1 MVSPR
6 ENRSKTRLLLQSRA
20 TQTRGDLVRQSG
32 VDWVPGTPNHSW
44 KTQLVFCKQAT
55 KHEIIANMDPNIW
68 EITCEISEI

>member
-32 VDWVPGTPNHSW
+32 VDWVPGT
-44 KTQLVFCKQAT
+44 QLVFCKQAT